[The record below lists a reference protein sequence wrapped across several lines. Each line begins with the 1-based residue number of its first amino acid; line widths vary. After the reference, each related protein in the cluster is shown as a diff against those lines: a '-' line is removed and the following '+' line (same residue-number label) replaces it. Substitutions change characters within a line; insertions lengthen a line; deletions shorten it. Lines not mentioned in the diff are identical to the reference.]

1 MLCVPIQ
8 QLSRLASHTIVTL
21 VCVIA
26 RIVPHASLACMVT
39 HRWSFSHHSW
49 QRSALTAS
57 EDEFI
62 VPDGVSN
69 ICAMKNLSLRVAV
82 LVALASTSL
91 LLQVCR
97 GTDLKRITTTSQ
109 QKLNVRSTCGSF
121 SKTVR
126 FRVPASNANKTLTF
140 SGATS
145 WMQNHVSTSNGGQTL
160 SVSFSCNCCHP
171 QGQKCDLVCR
181 NPGTITAAKGSSTI
195 SFSNIGN
202 PKGAY
207 GQILF
212 STHRSAQIQWNE
224 AQGIRRRRRLLQN
237 GKGGL
242 CGG

>member
-62 VPDGVSN
+62 VPDGASN

-109 QKLNVRSTCGSF
+109 QKLNVRSCGHF
-121 SKTVR
+121 SKTVS
-126 FRVPASNANKTLTF
+126 FRIPKSNANKTLTF
-140 SGATS
+140 SPGS

-181 NPGTITAAKGSSTI
+181 NPGTITASKGSSTI
-195 SFSNIGN
+195 TFSNIGN
-202 PKGAY
+202 PRGAY
-207 GQILF
+207 GQIMF

-224 AQGIRRRRRLLQN
+224 ARRRRRRLLQGG
-237 GKGGL
+237 GKSL

>member
-109 QKLNVRSTCGSF
+109 QKLNVRSCGHF
-121 SKTVR
+121 SKTVS
-126 FRVPASNANKTLTF
+126 FRIPKSNANKTLTF
-140 SGATS
+140 SQGS
-145 WMQNHVSTSNGGQTL
+145 WMQNHMSTSNGGQTL

-171 QGQKCDLVCR
+171 QGQKCDLVCT
-181 NPGTITAAKGSSTI
+181 NPGTIAASKGSSTI
-195 SFSNIGN
+195 SFSNIAN
-202 PKGAY
+202 PRGAY

-212 STHRSAQIQWNE
+212 SSERSAQIKWNE
-224 AQGIRRRRRLLQN
+224 ARRRRRLLQG